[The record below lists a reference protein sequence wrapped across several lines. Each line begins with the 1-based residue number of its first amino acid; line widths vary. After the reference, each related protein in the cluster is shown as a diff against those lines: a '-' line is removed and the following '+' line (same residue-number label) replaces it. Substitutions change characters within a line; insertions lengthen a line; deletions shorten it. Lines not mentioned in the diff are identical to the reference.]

1 MANYKLT
8 RRTVV
13 LAALESS
20 YADPATAI
28 TAANG
33 LLCNMAPEI
42 SAEGE
47 RIERDP
53 VRDTLSPI
61 GHVIGAKQVPINL
74 TVEAKGGGVVASA
87 VAAPEYEQFLLS
99 CGLVREDLARLTLDG
114 SSAGFLVGEI
124 VKKDLAEVEG
134 RILQIIPEVSGTG
147 DDARPAELIVLQL
160 SGQFADT
167 DTFKGLTSD
176 TSGILDGNPGTA
188 IGYRPESSPALH
200 KSTLVYFFRDGIL
213 HKCPGW
219 RGTLSLNIQS
229 GQIPSI
235 NFQGRGLW
243 SDPADETMPTP
254 AMLDL
259 VPPTA
264 RALGARIAG
273 HTPVFQGLS
282 LELRNEI
289 TPRRDLNAP
298 EGIIGFNITNRNPG
312 GSIDPEVSALAG
324 FNPWEAWKTATPG
337 LLHAT
342 IGHEMG
348 NRIGLYVPKALYD
361 SVSYGDRDGTVTYDL
376 PFTARADDLGL
387 GGGDDEF
394 WMIYS

>member
-13 LAALESS
+13 MAALENS
-20 YADPATAI
+20 YADPETDISASD
-28 TAANG
+28 G

-74 TVEAKGGGVVASA
+74 TVEAKGGGLDGDA
-87 VAAPEYEQFLLS
+87 VQAPEYEQFLLS
-99 CGLVREDLARLTLDG
+99 CGLVKEDLVRLTLAGSADG
-114 SSAGFLVGEI
+114 FIVGENI
-124 VKKDLAEVEG
+124 ENDGAEVDG
-134 RILQIIPEVSGTG
+134 RILQIIPESGEG
-147 DDARPAELIVLQL
+147 EDALPAELIVLQL
-160 SGQFADT
+160 SGVFADA
-167 DTFKGLTSD
+167 DTITGTTSS
-176 TSGILDGNPGTA
+176 TSGVVDGAPGEA
-188 IGYRPESSPALH
+188 IGYRPVSSPAQH
-200 KSTLVYFFRDGIL
+200 KSSLVYFYRDGIL
-213 HKCPGW
+213 HKCAGW
-219 RGTLSLNIQS
+219 RGTLSLNVQD

-243 SDPADETMPTP
+243 TDPEDDTMPTP

-264 RALGARIAG
+264 RNLGARIAG
-273 HTPVFQGLS
+273 HTPVFQSVS

-289 TPRRDLNAP
+289 TPRKDLNAP

-312 GSIDPEVSALAG
+312 GSIDPEVSALAD
-324 FNPWEAWKTATPG
+324 FNPWEAWRAAEPG

-342 IGHEMG
+342 IGHADG
-348 NRIGLYVPKALYD
+348 NRIGLFVPRALYD
-361 SVSYGDRDGTVTYDL
+361 SVGYGDRDGTVTYDL
-376 PFTARADDLGL
+376 PFTCRADDLGL
-387 GGGDDEF
+387 GGGDDEL
-394 WMIYS
+394 WIIYT